1 MIFTTAAITVRISCR
16 CFLSGGGSTDSFF
29 VPENLPVGHLVGSLR
44 VIGNADQDID
54 LSLINGSK
62 VPVALSTSENGT
74 SVLILTEPLDREG
87 KLGPAGVAV
96 SLLCTPRNSTQPGY
110 TIPISIRS
118 LSTIISCPL
127 VLVRQ
132 DYLMCAT
139 LTHDCTPA
147 G

>member
-1 MIFTTAAITVRISCR
+1 MKPDHSLSNR

-44 VIGNADQDID
+44 VIGNADEDID
-54 LSLINGSK
+54 LSLIKDGSK
-62 VPVALSTSENGT
+62 TPVALSTVENGS
-74 SVLILTEPLDREG
+74 SVLLLTEALDREG

-118 LSTIISCPL
+118 LSESFP
-127 VLVRQ
+127 VSQLVRQ
-132 DYLMCAT
+132 DYRIRAT
-139 LTHDCTPA
+139 LTHDCAPA

>member
-1 MIFTTAAITVRISCR
+1 MKPDHSLSNR

-44 VIGNADQDID
+44 VIGNADENID

-62 VPVALSTSENGT
+62 RPVALSTAENGS
-74 SVLILTEPLDREG
+74 SVLLLTEALDREG
-87 KLGPAGVAV
+87 KLGPSGVSV

-118 LSTIISCPL
+118 LSESFP
-127 VLVRQ
+127 VS
-132 DYLMCAT
+132 
-139 LTHDCTPA
+139 
-147 G
+147 